1 MSKKQSTIFNMIL
14 SLTLIAMVAAGA
26 LAAVYLLTYSSIEGK
41 KAEKKAAALEK
52 VLPGFDLKANG
63 TTDLSV
69 PVKNDKDTTK
79 MDTVYVHLAYQKD
92 GQLFGAAVESF
103 TNKAFSG
110 SFSIMVGFDA
120 RGNIRGSEVIAASE
134 TPGLGEKIKDNGPDN
149 FRSRFVKM
157 NPSQADFNLKVKNDG
172 GDIDAITAAT
182 ISSRAYCDAVN
193 RAAQA
198 YAKAIEMK
206 GGKQ

>member
-41 KAEKKAAALEK
+41 KAEKKATALEK

-63 TTDLSV
+63 TTDMAV

-79 MDTVYVHLAYQKD
+79 MDTVYVHLAYQN

-110 SFSIMVGFDA
+110 SFSIMVGFDEN
-120 RGNIRGSEVIAASE
+120 GSILGSEVISASE
-134 TPGLGEKIKDNGPDN
+134 TPGLGEKIKDNGPNN
-149 FRSRFVKM
+149 FRSRFVKK
-157 NPSQADFNLKVKNDG
+157 NPSESDFNLKVTKDG
-172 GDIDAITAAT
+172 GEIDAITAAT